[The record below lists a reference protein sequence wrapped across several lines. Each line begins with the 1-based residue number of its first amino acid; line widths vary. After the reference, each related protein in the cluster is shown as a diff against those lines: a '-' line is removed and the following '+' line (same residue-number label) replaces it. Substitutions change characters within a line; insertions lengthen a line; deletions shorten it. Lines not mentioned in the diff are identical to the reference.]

1 MKERINVS
9 SHIRNW
15 SVIGFIVLIVL
26 ILLTYQYRKTNEA
39 FINRDITLQESVAAV
54 LYSSSLPY
62 ELIGDGKSYLFLI
75 NKDGEANLF
84 HESGLES
91 NSMILTKDRLILNL
105 KKEVLTLDLFNHIS
119 RVPMTTCKVY
129 SGYGQSSGYLKNK
142 DIYYSLYNHKF
153 KENEPVYISYI
164 RWGSE
169 DEQYC
174 QEINEYIKTTGHDA
188 NKAYLITSDIFKLKD
203 INLVEIE
210 FNGETLIKNKYL
222 LNHQYIGNMS
232 FLTKVIS
239 DVNYLYFIYSDRFE
253 GKIHLKLVQVD
264 KLNRQIV
271 NEYKLREY
279 NLEDD
284 PKFFFF
290 NNDSIYLVD
299 GKIYYVD
306 GFGDTYSFDLKTK
319 SNQYLFRFQEY
330 KRKDYHN
337 DEQVF
342 FRDNKLYF
350 FRYDENKEL
359 HVIETYKLNG
369 ERESIIEIPGIKDQV
384 RKHGVFLYD
393 FKMID

>member
-1 MKERINVS
+1 
-9 SHIRNW
+9 
-15 SVIGFIVLIVL
+15 
-26 ILLTYQYRKTNEA
+26 
-39 FINRDITLQESVAAV
+39 
-54 LYSSSLPY
+54 
-62 ELIGDGKSYLFLI
+62 
-75 NKDGEANLF
+75 
-84 HESGLES
+84 
-91 NSMILTKDRLILNL
+91 
-105 KKEVLTLDLFNHIS
+105 
-119 RVPMTTCKVY
+119 
-129 SGYGQSSGYLKNK
+129 
-142 DIYYSLYNHKF
+142 
-153 KENEPVYISYI
+153 
-164 RWGSE
+164 
-169 DEQYC
+169 
-174 QEINEYIKTTGHDA
+174 
-188 NKAYLITSDIFKLKD
+188 
-203 INLVEIE
+203 
-210 FNGETLIKNKYL
+210 
-222 LNHQYIGNMS
+222 MS

-264 KLNRQIV
+264 KLNHQIV

-359 HVIETYKLNG
+359 HVIETYNLNG